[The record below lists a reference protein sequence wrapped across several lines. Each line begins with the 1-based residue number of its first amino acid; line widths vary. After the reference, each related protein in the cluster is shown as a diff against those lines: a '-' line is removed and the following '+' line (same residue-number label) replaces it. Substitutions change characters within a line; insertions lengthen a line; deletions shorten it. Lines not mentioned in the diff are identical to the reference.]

1 MIIIVVYV
9 VRYVLFRIERRNIRK
24 SGSFSGSKKKF
35 KRKIIQHDKIQ
46 MADHDDDKADDDNDD
61 DSLNDRS
68 RCHHQLF
75 LFCFIFF
82 IQKCYST
89 MIHAFY

>member
-1 MIIIVVYV
+1 
-9 VRYVLFRIERRNIRK
+9 
-24 SGSFSGSKKKF
+24 
-35 KRKIIQHDKIQ
+35 

-82 IQKCYST
+82 YPKMLFDNDSCILLND
-89 MIHAFY
+89 HL

>member
-1 MIIIVVYV
+1 
-9 VRYVLFRIERRNIRK
+9 
-24 SGSFSGSKKKF
+24 
-35 KRKIIQHDKIQ
+35 